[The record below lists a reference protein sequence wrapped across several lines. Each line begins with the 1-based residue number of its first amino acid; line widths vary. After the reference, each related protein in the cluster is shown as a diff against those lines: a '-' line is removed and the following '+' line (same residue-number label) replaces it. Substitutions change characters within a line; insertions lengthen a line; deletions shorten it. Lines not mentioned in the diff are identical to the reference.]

1 MIDDFR
7 YEFDTLQ
14 IIYCSYVNIMWVQ
27 SLLRPINFLKYLL
40 FSNSLNYLPFSWKL
54 GRAKCF
60 RLEIFFQ
67 KKDCFHRFNNITAKH
82 HCQPWNNDIS
92 LVYYG

>member
-1 MIDDFR
+1 MIADFR

-14 IIYCSYVNIMWVQ
+14 IIYCSDVNIMWVQ

-54 GRAKCF
+54 GRAVINKMF
-60 RLEIFFQ
+60 
-67 KKDCFHRFNNITAKH
+67 
-82 HCQPWNNDIS
+82 
-92 LVYYG
+92 